1 MNYVAIYQSL
11 IARGLSRKLDSFG
24 EVHHI
29 LPKCL
34 GGTDDKINL
43 VKLTPEEHY
52 VAHQLLVKIYPKEPK
67 LVKAAT
73 MMIPNRPSNKMYG
86 WLRRRLAEI
95 QSVDQ
100 AGINNSQYGTA
111 WITNGLVE
119 KKIKVAEDVPL
130 GWSIGRKTK
139 PKKIKV
145 SIKEQKK
152 LLDIAMYREYYTLY
166 KQVGWSRFVELTQ
179 YKHTKPNFVARCAF
193 LLEEFV
199 PQNGKKRGK

>member
-1 MNYVAIYQSL
+1 MSIE
-11 IARGLSRKLDSFG
+11 RKLDTFG

-29 LPKCL
+29 IPRCL

-95 QSVDQ
+95 QSVEQ
-100 AGINNSQYGTA
+100 GGINNSQYGTV
-111 WITNGLVE
+111 WITNDLTE

-145 SIKEQKK
+145 FLKEQKK
-152 LLDIAMYREYYTLY
+152 LLPLQCIGSIIHYINKLDGLD
-166 KQVGWSRFVELTQ
+166 L
-179 YKHTKPNFVARCAF
+179 
-193 LLEEFV
+193 
-199 PQNGKKRGK
+199 